1 VALVYY
7 QVYKKRGA
15 VPSKQPADPND
26 AYVGRIS
33 VDSVPPPHTAKSII
47 RCISKVEHIENSMQ
61 SQLYVNISSESPIE
75 EGYISILTSDRPGF
89 TPEDPLAFV
98 EPYPAFTNPMR
109 VITSWCQSDFTLIKN
124 VMLTYFLA
132 SNSHPGWLVTRA
144 GEILHTTSDSPRN
157 QPVVTVWGEFNDLKA
172 ESYYSSYSSLLYPF
186 EGPTQLLAYEAA
198 NEAGK
203 MGCEYKCRFSTIHSI

>member
-26 AYVGRIS
+26 SYVGRIS

-75 EGYISILTSDRPGF
+75 EGYISILTSDRPGS

-109 VITSWCQSDFTLIKN
+109 VITSWCQSDFTLIKKCHAHLLPSFELPSRVVGN
-124 VMLTYFLA
+124 QGGRDIAHDQRFA
-132 SNSHPGWLVTRA
+132 SES
-144 GEILHTTSDSPRN
+144 TSC
-157 QPVVTVWGEFNDLKA
+157 
-172 ESYYSSYSSLLYPF
+172 YSL
-186 EGPTQLLAYEAA
+186 G
-198 NEAGK
+198 
-203 MGCEYKCRFSTIHSI
+203 